1 MPVARFCVVA
11 TVVLAWLVV
20 GPTTLAGA
28 LGSISVVTL
37 PGTPAFAP
45 TGAKTAQDWAA
56 PDPDVV
62 RFGTSYYA
70 YTTGTT
76 WGNHI
81 GVLRSSAAASGY
93 HTITGKPY
101 GSSAFPSIPWTQTV
115 RPWQV
120 NSTQNAPGVFGYD
133 GRYIMYYTAQAA
145 SGHGGHYC
153 LSRATARNPAGP
165 FVDRSN
171 APWLCMDAS
180 GGVIDPSPYVDRR
193 GHAWLYVKTY
203 DLVEHGPQPARIWV
217 MRLSRDGL
225 NRVSSPVTV
234 LSQSSMSSPYETVEN
249 PQMLQVGNTYVLL
262 FSRGSWNSSN
272 YRQGY
277 AICSGP
283 AGGCHET
290 NHGFLHSYGT
300 VLGPGGGTMFTD
312 TRGHFYTAY
321 HGWHGA
327 PSCTG
332 DSASC
337 SRMLF
342 VARVNFS

>member
-1 MPVARFCVVA
+1 MPRGRVCVIA
-11 TVVLAWLVV
+11 TVLLAWLVV
-20 GPTTLAGA
+20 GPTTPAGA
-28 LGSISVVTL
+28 LGSIQVVTH
-37 PGTPAFAP
+37 PDMPSFAP
-45 TGAKTAQDWAA
+45 SWANNAQDQAG

-81 GVLRSSAAASGY
+81 GVLRSSAPASGY
-93 HTITGKPY
+93 ETITGKPY
-101 GSSAFPSIPWTQTV
+101 GSSAFPSVPWNQTV

-120 NSTQNAPGVFGYD
+120 NSTQNAPGVFRYD

-145 SGHGGHYC
+145 SGHDGHYC

-171 APWLCMDAS
+171 GPWMCMDGA
-180 GGVIDPSPYVDRR
+180 GGVIDPSPYVDAH
-193 GHAWLYVKTY
+193 GQAWLYVKTY
-203 DLVEHGPQPARIWV
+203 DLVERGPEPARIWV

-225 NRVSSPVTV
+225 NRVSSPVPV

-249 PQMLQVGNTYVLL
+249 PQMLQVGNTYLLL

-290 NHGFLHSYGT
+290 DDGFLRSYGS

-312 TRGHFYTAY
+312 PRGHLYIAY
-321 HGWHGA
+321 DGWHGA
-327 PSCTG
+327 SSCTG

-337 SRMLF
+337 ARMLF